1 MIEKNH
7 DYELTIEDYGNDGE
21 GIGRIGDFVVF
32 VKDAAKGDRAIV
44 RITKVK
50 KSYAYGRL
58 MELMTPSPD
67 RAEPSCPHAKVCGG
81 CSLMHIS
88 YEKQLEWKQNKVEQA
103 LLRIGGIANI
113 KELMEPIVACDGKGL
128 HYRNKAQFPVGC
140 DKDGDITIGFYAGR
154 SHRIIDTDSCLL
166 QPAHFDE
173 IIGACRVFF
182 ETHHIKP
189 YDEEKGSGL
198 VRHIVIREG
207 RNTGQIMVTFVLNGD
222 GFGRR
227 VAGKDQTDGPLF
239 SEEQALI
246 DHLRSVKGIRSI
258 IINTNKEKTNRIL
271 GFQNR
276 VLWGSDVIEDTIGDV
291 RFAIGPMSFYQV
303 NPSQTKRM
311 YEKALAY
318 ANLTGGETV
327 WDLYCGI
334 GTISLF
340 LAKKAGKVYG
350 VEIVEEAIE
359 DAKRN
364 AALNNIQ
371 NAEFYVG
378 KSEEIL
384 PEKHQNE
391 GVSADVIV
399 VDPPRKGC
407 DAKLLE
413 TILSIAPKRV
423 VYVSCDPAT
432 LARDVRILTEGGYEL
447 QKACAFDNF
456 GQTGHVETV
465 VSLRRSLEKG

>member
-1 MIEKNH
+1 MIEKNQ
-7 DYELTIEDYGNDGE
+7 DYELTIEDYGNEGE
-21 GIGRIGDFVVF
+21 GIGRVDDFVVF

-50 KSYAYGRL
+50 KNFAYGRL
-58 MELMTPSPD
+58 MELLDPSPD
-67 RAEPSCPHAKVCGG
+67 RTAPPCPHAKVCGG

-88 YEKQLEWKQNKVEQA
+88 YDKQLEWKQSKVEQA
-103 LLRIGGIANI
+103 FLRIGGIENI
-113 KELMEPIVACDGKGL
+113 KDLMEPIVPCDGGGL

-140 DKDGDITIGFYAGR
+140 DKDGNITIGFYAGH
-154 SHRIIDTDSCLL
+154 SHRIVDTDSCML

-173 IIGACRVFF
+173 IIGVCREFF
-182 ETHHIKP
+182 ETHHIRP
-189 YDEEKGSGL
+189 YDEENGSGL
-198 VRHIVIREG
+198 LRHIVIREG
-207 RNTGQIMVTFVLNGD
+207 RNTGQIMVTFVLNGE
-222 GFGRR
+222 GFG
-227 VAGKDQTDGPLF
+227 KQITDTKQEGGTLF
-239 SEEQALI
+239 SLEQALI
-246 DHLRSVKGIRSI
+246 DRLRVISGLRSI

-271 GFQNR
+271 GFKNR

-311 YEKALAY
+311 YEKALEY
-318 ANLTGGETV
+318 AQLSGGETV

-340 LAKKAGKVYG
+340 LAKKAARVFG

-364 AALNNIQ
+364 AQLNGIK
-371 NAEFYVG
+371 NAEFYAG
-378 KSEEIL
+378 RSEEIL
-384 PEKHQNE
+384 PEKHKKE

-407 DAKLLE
+407 DATLLE
-413 TILSIAPKRV
+413 TILSITPNRV

-447 QKACAFDNF
+447 QKVCAFDNF

-465 VSLRRSLEKG
+465 VRLQHLDI

>member
-7 DYELTIEDYGNDGE
+7 DYELTIEDYGNEGE
-21 GIGRIGDFVVF
+21 GIGRIDDFVVF

-50 KSYAYGRL
+50 KNFAYGRL
-58 MELMTPSPD
+58 MELIDPSPD
-67 RAEPSCPHAKVCGG
+67 RTAPPCPHAKVCGG

-88 YEKQLEWKQNKVEQA
+88 YYKQLEWKQSKVEQA
-103 LLRIGGIANI
+103 LLRIGGIENI
-113 KELMEPIVACDGKGL
+113 KDLMEPIVPCDGGGL

-140 DKDGDITIGFYAGR
+140 DKDGNITIGFYAGH
-154 SHRIIDTDSCLL
+154 SHRIVDTDSCLL

-173 IIGACRVFF
+173 IISVCREFF
-182 ETHHIKP
+182 ETYHIRP

-207 RNTGQIMVTFVLNGD
+207 RNTGQIMVTFVLNGE
-222 GFGRR
+222 GFG
-227 VAGKDQTDGPLF
+227 KQITDTKQEGGTLF
-239 SEEQALI
+239 SLEQALI
-246 DHLRSVKGIRSI
+246 DRLRVISGLRSI

-271 GFQNR
+271 GFKNR

-311 YEKALAY
+311 YEKALEY
-318 ANLTGGETV
+318 AQLSGGETV

-340 LAKKAGKVYG
+340 LAKKAANVFG

-364 AALNNIQ
+364 AGLNDIRNT
-371 NAEFYVG
+371 EFYAG
-378 KSEEIL
+378 RSEEIL
-384 PEKHQNE
+384 PEKHKKE

-407 DAKLLE
+407 DAALLD

-447 QKACAFDNF
+447 QKVCAFDNF

-465 VSLRRSLEKG
+465 VKLVNMA